1 MLVRSRLSRRSAFTL
16 IELLVVIAII
26 AILIGLLLPA
36 VQKVREA
43 AARMSCG
50 NNLKQFG
57 LAVHNYHDAIG
68 KVPYMR
74 SGGGQN
80 RHTWAVLLLPY
91 VEQTAMH
98 AQWTTPIT
106 GVNVTDGYN
115 NMTSNNAT
123 MQSLREAQVKIFFC
137 PSRRSPPAQLIDFD
151 GTGSGTAVG
160 SPSDYAA
167 CRGDGTTIDGVVE
180 TGMIYMASSQHMRG
194 HSFGAVSDGLSNT
207 LLIGE
212 KHVATSDLGNPATAH
227 IRDGVIWSG
236 GEQGAYARR
245 AGASNPLAFSHT
257 TVYGNQFGSYH
268 TGTVQFVFGDGSVRG
283 LRTSIPGSTL
293 GLLAHRA
300 DGQPVPNYD

>member
-1 MLVRSRLSRRSAFTL
+1 MSVRSRLSRRSAFTL

-43 AARMSCG
+43 AARISCS

-57 LAVHNYHDAIG
+57 LAIHNYHDAVG
-68 KVPYMR
+68 KMPYMR

-80 RHTWAVLLLPY
+80 RHTWAVLILPY
-91 VEQTAMH
+91 VEQTAMQT
-98 AQWTTPIT
+98 QWTTPIT
-106 GVNVTDGYN
+106 GVNRTDGYN
-115 NMTSNNAT
+115 NMTGNDAT
-123 MQSLREAQVKIFFC
+123 MRSLREAQVKIFFC
-137 PSRRSPPAQLIDFD
+137 PSRRSPPTQLIDFD
-151 GTGSGTAVG
+151 GTGSGTAMG

-167 CRGDGTTIDGVVE
+167 CRGDGTTVSGVE
-180 TGMIYMASSQHMRG
+180 TGMIYMANTQHMQG
-194 HSFGAVSDGLSNT
+194 QGFGAVSDGLSNT

-212 KHVATSDLGNPATAH
+212 KHVASADIGNPATAH

-245 AGASNPLAFSHT
+245 AGPSNPLAFSNT
-257 TVYGNQFGSYH
+257 TVYGNQFGSWH
-268 TGTVQFVFGDGSVRG
+268 TAVVQFVFGDGSVRG
-283 LRTSIPGSTL
+283 LKTSIPGSTL

-300 DGQPVPNYD
+300 DGQPIPNSD